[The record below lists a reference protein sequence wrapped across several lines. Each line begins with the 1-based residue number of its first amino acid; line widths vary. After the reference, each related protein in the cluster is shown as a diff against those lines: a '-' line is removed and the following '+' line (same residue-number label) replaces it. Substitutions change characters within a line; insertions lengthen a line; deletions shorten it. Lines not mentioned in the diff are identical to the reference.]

1 ALPAAMPSSDVARLR
16 RLLEINKRLCSTL
29 DPNEVLERTMDA
41 AIELTGAE
49 RGFLIQRRRVRQRDE
64 LFVSIARNLEREQIG
79 KRHLKFSRT
88 IAERTMLSDEPVLTL
103 DASNDERF
111 GKHASVHA
119 MKLKSVVCVPIRS
132 PSGVVGALY

>member
-1 ALPAAMPSSDVARLR
+1 WERISAALPDKLRDAFWRHPARRQLVQPLALPAAMPSSDVARLR

-49 RGFLIQRRRVRQRDE
+49 RGFLIQRRRVRQRDA

-88 IAERTMLSDEPVLTL
+88 IAERT
-103 DASNDERF
+103 
-111 GKHASVHA
+111 
-119 MKLKSVVCVPIRS
+119 
-132 PSGVVGALY
+132 